1 MTAPTAL
8 PLLISRRRF
17 AKLLRGLHRRGEDR
31 RESGAFLLAHRDARP
46 VGGGREIT
54 EVLYYDDLDAEC
66 LTGGITMHAIGL
78 SRLNQLC
85 RERQLRVLGDIHTH
99 PSTFIGQSRIDA
111 THPMIALPGHL
122 AFIAPNYAAGPIRP
136 TDLGAHRLLA
146 GGAWEPAYG
155 ADVAGMLQVRP
166 GLQLAFARL
175 LHLFPAT
182 KEIR

>member
-1 MTAPTAL
+1 MTTSTAR

-17 AKLLRGLHRRGEDR
+17 TRLLRELHRRGEDR

-46 VGGGREIT
+46 IAGGLEIT
-54 EVLYYDDLDAEC
+54 GIIYYDDLDADC

-85 RERQLRVLGDIHTH
+85 RERGLRVLGDIHTH
-99 PSTFIGQSRIDA
+99 PSRYIQQSRIDA

-122 AFIAPNYAAGPIRP
+122 AFIAPNYAAGPIRA
-136 TDLGAHRLLA
+136 TDLGGHRLLP

-155 ADVAGMLQVRP
+155 ADVTGMLRVRA
-166 GLQLAFARL
+166 GFLLAVARL
-175 LHLFPAT
+175 RHLFPNS
-182 KEIR
+182 KEMR

>member
-1 MTAPTAL
+1 MTGPTAR

-17 AKLLRGLHRRGEDR
+17 TQLLRELHRRGEDR

-46 VGGGREIT
+46 VGGGQEIT
-54 EVLYYDDLDAEC
+54 EIFYYDDLDADC
-66 LTGGITMHAIGL
+66 LTGGITMHATGL

-85 RERQLRVLGDIHTH
+85 RERRLRVLGDIHTH
-99 PSTFIGQSRIDA
+99 PSTYIQQSRIDA

-122 AFIAPNYAAGPIRP
+122 AFIAPNYAAGRIRP

-155 ADVAGMLQVRP
+155 ADVTALLQVSP
-166 GLQLAFARL
+166 GILLALARL
-175 LHLFPAT
+175 RHLFPT
-182 KEIR
+182 SKETQ